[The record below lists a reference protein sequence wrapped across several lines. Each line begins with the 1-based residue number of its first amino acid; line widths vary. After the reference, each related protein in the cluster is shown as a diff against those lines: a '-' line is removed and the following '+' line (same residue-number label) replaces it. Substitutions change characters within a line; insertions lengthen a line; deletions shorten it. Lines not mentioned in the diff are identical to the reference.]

1 MQNRQ
6 GISVPWLVVV
16 GCPYHMR
23 VVRDSEVIHTAKRSR
38 PLLKKKV
45 ADPKVTIV
53 SYQIFR

>member
-1 MQNRQ
+1 M
-6 GISVPWLVVV
+6 VD
-16 GCPYHMR
+16 CPYHMR